1 MSTVGGF
8 DLLLPSGGYKR
19 LKSFQ
24 LARLIYDIT
33 VHFAELYIPADSRTR
48 DQMTQAA
55 RSGAQ
60 NIAEGSMDAAT
71 STKSELNLYNVAR
84 ASLEELRL
92 DYEDYLRQ
100 HNESVW
106 GKDSPLYSEFVSRR
120 IADKAGFRAF
130 IRWAEAFHPS
140 VPIRTPP
147 YKSVLVANAALL
159 LIDTAVYF
167 LKRQIASKA
176 KSFLDN
182 GGFSERMDRMR
193 RNKRNG
199 QPMLMTLQP
208 DGYRPE
214 IPPERR

>member
-1 MSTVGGF
+1 MGTDMYGE
-8 DLLLPSGGYKR
+8 LLLPYGGYRR

-33 VHFAELYIPADSRTR
+33 VHFVELYIPVDSRTR
-48 DQMTQAA
+48 DQMVQAA
-55 RSGAQ
+55 RSGVQ
-60 NIAEGSMDAAT
+60 NIAEGSVDVAT
-71 STKSELNLYNVAR
+71 FAKLELNLYNVAR

-100 HNESVW
+100 HNESIW
-106 GKDSPLYSEFVSRR
+106 SKDSPLYSEFVARW
-120 IADKAGFRAF
+120 IADKAGFCAF
-130 IRWAEAFHPS
+130 IHWAETFPFS
-140 VPIRTPP
+140 VPIRTNP
-147 YKSVLVANAALL
+147 YKSVLVANATLL

-167 LKRQIASKA
+167 LKRQIVSKA

-199 QPMLMTLQP
+199 
-208 DGYRPE
+208 
-214 IPPERR
+214 

>member
-8 DLLLPSGGYKR
+8 DLLLPSGGHKR

-106 GKDSPLYSEFVSRR
+106 SKDSPLYSEFVSRR

-130 IRWAEAFHPS
+130 IRAGRKHS
-140 VPIRTPP
+140 TPP
-147 YKSVLVANAALL
+147 YQSVPRRTNPYWSQTRLCFLSTRRYISLSDKSQARRRAFLTMAASPNVWTGCVGTNETGNLCL
-159 LIDTAVYF
+159 
-167 LKRQIASKA
+167 
-176 KSFLDN
+176 
-182 GGFSERMDRMR
+182 
-193 RNKRNG
+193 
-199 QPMLMTLQP
+199 
-208 DGYRPE
+208 
-214 IPPERR
+214 